1 MLYFMLEIEG
11 RGYLITLY
19 KYRPEPCTYL
29 NNNVWCIE
37 IYNTQSTRTGR
48 NERKQTLL

>member
-1 MLYFMLEIEG
+1 MLEIEG
-11 RGYLITLY
+11 RGYLITLNN

-37 IYNTQSTRTGR
+37 IDKTQST
-48 NERKQTLL
+48 

>member
-37 IYNTQSTRTGR
+37 IYNTQST
-48 NERKQTLL
+48 